1 MLNQVNIQSVTPLWV
16 EVAVNNGFVHNP
28 KYYSPCKPNQFLSGV
43 VLTILDVPE
52 LDVQLISNEI
62 KKYGGQIRNDLT
74 EDTTHLICID
84 PRGVWNIS

>member
-1 MLNQVNIQSVTPLWV
+1 
-16 EVAVNNGFVHNP
+16 VA
-28 KYYSPCKPNQFLSGV
+28 
-43 VLTILDVPE
+43 LTSTLKVPE